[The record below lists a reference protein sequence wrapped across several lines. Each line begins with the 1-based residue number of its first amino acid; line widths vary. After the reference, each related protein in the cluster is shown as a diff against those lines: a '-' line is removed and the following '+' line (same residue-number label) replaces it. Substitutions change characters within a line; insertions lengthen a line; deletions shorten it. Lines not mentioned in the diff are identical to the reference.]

1 MAPRKAAAT
10 DGETLFEKLRK
21 EVVVPDPLRVTEEI
35 VLSCPTKTQL
45 ELSQQAT
52 TELEA
57 NKILLGEENYEKL
70 DELFGPES
78 PQMWVEFNKA
88 YISHFFPTQT
98 A

>member
-1 MAPRKAAAT
+1 MAVKKAEE
-10 DGETLFEKLRK
+10 ETLFEKLRK
-21 EVVVPDPLRVTEEI
+21 EVKTPDPLKVTEEI
-35 VLSCPTKTQL
+35 ILECPTKTQL
-45 ELSQQAT
+45 EKSQQAP

-57 NKILLGEENYEKL
+57 NRLLLGEDNYEKL

-98 A
+98 G

>member
-1 MAPRKAAAT
+1 MTARKSVVEE
-10 DGETLFEKLRK
+10 ETLFEKLRK
-21 EVVVPDPLRVTEEI
+21 EVIVPDPLRVTEDI

-45 ELSQQAT
+45 EQSQQAP

-57 NKILLGEENYEKL
+57 NRILLGEENYEKL

>member
-1 MAPRKAAAT
+1 MTTARKANEE
-10 DGETLFEKLRK
+10 ETLFEKLRK
-21 EVVVPDPLRVTEEI
+21 EVKVPDPLRVTDEI
-35 VLSCPTKTQL
+35 ILSCPTKTQL
-45 ELSQQAT
+45 EQSQQAT

-57 NKILLGEENYEKL
+57 NRILLGEENYEKL